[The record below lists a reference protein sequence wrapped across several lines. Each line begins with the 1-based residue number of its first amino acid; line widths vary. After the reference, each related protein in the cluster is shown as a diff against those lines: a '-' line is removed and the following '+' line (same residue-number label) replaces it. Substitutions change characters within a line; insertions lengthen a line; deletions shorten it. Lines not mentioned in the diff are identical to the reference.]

1 MVATA
6 AASLVQV
13 PLVQSRMSIR
23 PARRTV
29 YAIQASAEVP
39 RRQALSAAAG
49 AALLLF
55 SGVAQA
61 KVAVPFQDS
70 IRKAGSSTE
79 ASMSGYGMEGTK
91 KRALPKGA
99 RTKTFDALREKAAS
113 ALQAATK

>member
-13 PLVQSRMSIR
+13 PLVQSRASTR

-29 YAIQASAEVP
+29 LATQASADVP

-70 IRKAGSSTE
+70 IRKAGSSSE
-79 ASMSGYGMEGTK
+79 ASMGSYGMEGTK
-91 KRALPKGA
+91 KRGLPKGA
-99 RTKTFDALREKAAS
+99 RLKTFDALREKAAS
-113 ALQAATK
+113 TLQEVTK

>member
-6 AASLVQV
+6 ATSLVQV
-13 PLVQSRMSIR
+13 PLVQARTSTR

-29 YAIQASAEVP
+29 LATQASADVP

-70 IRKAGSSTE
+70 IRRGGSSTE

-91 KRALPKGA
+91 KRGLAKGA
-99 RTKTFDALREKAAS
+99 RTKTFDALREKAAA
-113 ALQAATK
+113 ALQTATK